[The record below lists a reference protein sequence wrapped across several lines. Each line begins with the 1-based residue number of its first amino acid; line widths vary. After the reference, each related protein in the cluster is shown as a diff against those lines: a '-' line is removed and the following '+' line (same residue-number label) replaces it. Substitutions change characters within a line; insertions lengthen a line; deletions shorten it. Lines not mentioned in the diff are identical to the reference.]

1 MWSRIGISQQYNSKI
16 MQIKEKEYQ
25 SITEREYTY
34 TLRYVNQGA
43 EVQRQ
48 QEGTILV
55 SIYMLYSDL
64 LSQVIVNFGDKEM
77 SSDK

>member
-48 QEGTILV
+48 QEGIILV